1 MSPRMKAGAARG
13 NADADGKQSRTALLR
28 LRPQPGAAASARY
41 FTAAVLESWRVAD
54 ETVQDVLLAV
64 SELVSN
70 AVEHGAGE
78 VVLELVSR
86 AGRCLR
92 IQVSDQGLGAS
103 PVLVPLSPSTPR
115 SRGLAIV
122 AAVSTAW
129 GHRGGDGGLA
139 VWAEFALRDA
149 G

>member
-1 MSPRMKAGAARG
+1 MKTGAARG

-41 FTAAVLESWRVAD
+41 FTAAILESWCVD
-54 ETVQDVLLAV
+54 EETVQDVLLAV

-78 VVLELVSR
+78 VVLELELVSQVD
-86 AGRCLR
+86 RCLR
-92 IQVSDQGLGAS
+92 VQVSDQGLGAN
-103 PVLVPLSPSTPR
+103 PVLVPLSPNTPR

-149 G
+149 C